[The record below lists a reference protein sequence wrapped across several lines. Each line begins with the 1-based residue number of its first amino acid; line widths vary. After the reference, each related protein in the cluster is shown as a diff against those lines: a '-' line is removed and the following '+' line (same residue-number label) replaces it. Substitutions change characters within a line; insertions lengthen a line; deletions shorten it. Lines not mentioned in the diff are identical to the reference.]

1 MKSAHVSARSAR
13 LRLLV
18 LAVLTALLLLVV
30 LFARQLCPLDPYAQD
45 YTAVLQPPSAAHPLG
60 TDRFG
65 RDLLARVLTGG
76 QLSIFSALG
85 LVAIITLVGTAV
97 GVVCG
102 YAGGWAD
109 TLLMRL
115 ADICLAFPGLV
126 FALALAAVLGG
137 GMVNA
142 VFALVVISWP
152 KYARLARNRTLTL
165 RNSTFVAAARLA
177 GGTPWQI
184 IRRHILPNLLGT
196 VLVTAALDIGTT
208 MMELAGLSFLG
219 LGAKIPAAEWGSMMS
234 DGRSMLQTSPW
245 VVLAPGCAIFV
256 TVALFNLLGDALRDV
271 LDPGL
276 QQEKP

>member
-102 YAGGWAD
+102 YARGWAD

-137 GMVNA
+137 GMANA
-142 VFALVVISWP
+142 VFALAVISWP
-152 KYARLARNRTLTL
+152 KYARLARSRTLTL
-165 RNSTFVAAARLA
+165 QGSTFVAAARLA

-184 IRRHILPNLLGT
+184 IRRHILPNLLDT
-196 VLVTAALDIGTT
+196 VLVTAALDIGTM

-245 VVLAPGCAIFV
+245 AVLAPGCAIFV

>member
-1 MKSAHVSARSAR
+1 MKSAHFSARSAR
-13 LRLLV
+13 FRLLV

-30 LFARQLCPLDPYAQD
+30 LFARQLCPLGPYAQD

-97 GVVCG
+97 GVVSG
-102 YAGGWAD
+102 YARGWAD

-137 GMVNA
+137 GMANA
-142 VFALVVISWP
+142 VFALAVISWP
-152 KYARLARNRTLTL
+152 KYARLARSRTLTL
-165 RNSTFVAAARLA
+165 QGSTFVAAARLA

-184 IRRHILPNLLGT
+184 IRRHILPNLLDT
-196 VLVTAALDIGTT
+196 VLVTAALDIGTM

-245 VVLAPGCAIFV
+245 AVLAPGCAIFV

-276 QQEKP
+276 QQEKS

>member
-1 MKSAHVSARSAR
+1 MKSTLSSAR

-18 LAVLTALLLLVV
+18 LGVLTLLLLLAV
-30 LFARQLCPLDPYAQD
+30 LFARKLCPLDPYAQD

-85 LVAIITLVGTAV
+85 LVAIITLVGTAA

-137 GMVNA
+137 GMANA
-142 VFALVVISWP
+142 VFALAVISWP

-165 RNSTFVAAARLA
+165 QSSTFVAAARLA

-196 VLVTAALDIGTT
+196 VLVTAALDIGTM

>member
-85 LVAIITLVGTAV
+85 LVAIITLVGTAA

-137 GMVNA
+137 GMANA
-142 VFALVVISWP
+142 VFALAVISWP
-152 KYARLARNRTLTL
+152 KYARLARSRTLTL
-165 RNSTFVAAARLA
+165 QGSTFVAAARLA

-184 IRRHILPNLLGT
+184 IRRHILPNLLDT
-196 VLVTAALDIGTT
+196 VLVTAALDIGTM

-245 VVLAPGCAIFV
+245 AVLAPGCAIFV

-271 LDPGL
+271 MDPGL

>member
-1 MKSAHVSARSAR
+1 MKSTLSSAR

-18 LAVLTALLLLVV
+18 LGVLTLLLLLAV

-65 RDLLARVLTGG
+65 RDLLARVLAGG
-76 QLSIFSALG
+76 QLSIFSSLG
-85 LVAIITLVGTAV
+85 LVAIITLVGTAA

-137 GMVNA
+137 GMANA
-142 VFALVVISWP
+142 VFALAVISWP

-165 RNSTFVAAARLA
+165 QSSTFVAAARLA
-177 GGTPWQI
+177 GGPPWQI

-196 VLVTAALDIGTT
+196 VLVTAALDIGTM